1 MSLNLAPHA
10 VSLCFNGFMA
20 NRSKQRFPQQ
30 KKAGATA
37 SKAAGD
43 DRNLVLVDEDFQDA
57 DFEDRVWLFWQRH
70 GRKTI
75 AGAVALF
82 LAIIAVIVVIEV
94 KKMQLAALQAD
105 FTATTTAE
113 QKLAFAAENS
123 DEPLAGTAYFA
134 VGAEFAEAGKYA
146 ESAQAFAKAAAVF
159 GALDGFAD
167 MRDRAL
173 VAQAAATAHAGTP
186 EALAEAQEILKKIAQ
201 TPTSDA
207 LYRGQAMYELATI
220 ALSAGDIE
228 TARLWLNEM
237 DRALDAANVWQ
248 ERKRTLILL
257 EPALA
262 AVPAAESAEN
272 AESAPAAE
280 NPAVPA
286 TESAP
291 AADAA
296 VPAQSA

>member
-1 MSLNLAPHA
+1 
-10 VSLCFNGFMA
+10 MA
-20 NRSKQRFPQQ
+20 KRSKQRFPQQ
-30 KKAGATA
+30 KKAGAGA
-37 SKAAGD
+37 AKAAGD

-94 KKMQLAALQAD
+94 KKMQLAALQAAY
-105 FTATTTAE
+105 TAATTSE
-113 QKLAFAAENS
+113 QKLAFAAENA
-123 DEPLAGTAYFA
+123 DEPLAGTAYFV

-146 ESAQAFAKAAAVF
+146 ESAEVFAKAAAVF

-173 VAQAAATAHAGTP
+173 VAQAAATAQAGTP
-186 EALAEAQEILKKIAQ
+186 ESLAEAQEILKKIAQ
-201 TPTSDA
+201 SPASDA

-262 AVPAAESAEN
+262 AAPAEDVPAMADSEESSAAEN
-272 AESAPAAE
+272 SAPAAGTA
-280 NPAVPA
+280 PA
-286 TESAP
+286 EAP
-291 AADAA
+291 AAAA
-296 VPAQSA
+296 EGA